1 MRPMAVPR
9 QSDGQPEP
17 WRVAVAEFQREVRA
31 LYGPRLVRV
40 ILYGSRARGDA
51 EPESDIDLMV
61 VLKDAVSVW
70 SELDRMSPISSRLS
84 LEHNVVIT
92 ALPIS
97 EGDYREKRSPLLLNI
112 RREGV
117 PADAL

>member
-1 MRPMAVPR
+1 MSPSESSR
-9 QSDGQPEP
+9 SGSPEP

-51 EPESDIDLMV
+51 EEGSDIDLMV
-61 VLKDAVSVW
+61 VLKDAVNVW
-70 SELDRMSPISSRLS
+70 SELDRMNPISSRLS

-92 ALPIS
+92 TIPI
-97 EGDYREKRSPLLLNI
+97 EEREYQERRSPLLLNV

-117 PADAL
+117 PVDAL